1 MKLMKGWVS
10 ILAVSCSTFVFA
22 NAVLANDE
30 SDSSVETEEF
40 VRYQYQDKISYGKLD
55 KGVVLPISGDI
66 FSEHSVVE
74 TSISLESVEVL
85 LPTQPEKVFAV
96 GMNFA
101 SHLASPG
108 DAPPPMFLK
117 LPSSLILTGEAIQVP
132 PEARN
137 VHFEGELVV
146 VIGKEL
152 SQASEEEAE
161 QAIFGVTVGNDITE
175 RSWQGTDLQW
185 LRAKA
190 SDGFGPIGN
199 TIVRGIDYNNVQLT
213 TRVNGKV
220 VQQENTSFMIHK
232 PRKVIS
238 YLSHY
243 FTLKPGDLV
252 FMGTPGRTYALS
264 DKDQVSVTIEGVG
277 TVVNEVRF

>member
-1 MKLMKGWVS
+1 MKWLLAIVAMSGVALAAENKNVEVS
-10 ILAVSCSTFVFA
+10 S
-22 NAVLANDE
+22 E
-30 SDSSVETEEF
+30 HF

-55 KGVVLPISGDI
+55 NDAVLPVSGDL
-66 FSEHSVVE
+66 FGEYSVAKN
-74 TSISLESVEVL
+74 SIPLESVEVL
-85 LPTQPEKVFAV
+85 LPTKPEKVFAV

-101 SHLASPG
+101 SHLASPA

-117 LPSSLILTGEAIQVP
+117 LPSSLILTGEVIQVP
-132 PEARN
+132 PKARN

-146 VIGKEL
+146 VIGREL

-175 RSWQGTDLQW
+175 RSWQGADLQW

-190 SDGFGPIGN
+190 SDGFGPVGN
-199 TIVRGIDYNNVQLT
+199 TIVRGIDYNNIELT

-232 PRKVIS
+232 PRKVVS

-243 FTLKPGDLV
+243 FTLKPGDLI

>member
-1 MKLMKGWVS
+1 MKGLMEVLMIS
-10 ILAVSCSTFVFA
+10 SAAYVNAETVVKNSTK
-22 NAVLANDE
+22 E
-30 SDSSVETEEF
+30 Y
-40 VRYQYQDKISYGKLD
+40 VRYQYQDKMSYGKLD
-55 KGVVLPISGDI
+55 KGDVLPISGDI
-66 FSEHSVVE
+66 FGEYAVAK
-74 TSISLESVEVL
+74 TSIPLESVELL
-85 LPTQPEKVFAV
+85 LPIKPEKVFAV

-101 SHLASPG
+101 SHLASPA

-117 LPSSLILTGEAIQVP
+117 LPSSLILTGEVIQMP
-132 PEARN
+132 PKAKN

-152 SQASEEEAE
+152 SRANEEEAE

-199 TIVRGIDYNNVQLT
+199 TIVRGIDYNKVQLT
-213 TRVNGKV
+213 TRVNGEV
-220 VQQENTSFMIHK
+220 VQQESTSFMIHK
-232 PRKVIS
+232 PRKVVS

-243 FTLKPGDLV
+243 FTLKPGDLI
-252 FMGTPGRTYALS
+252 FMGTPGRTFALS
-264 DKDQVSVTIEGVG
+264 DKDKVSVTIEGVG

>member
-1 MKLMKGWVS
+1 MKWL
-10 ILAVSCSTFVFA
+10 LAIVTMSGVA
-22 NAVLANDE
+22 LAAENN
-30 SDSSVETEEF
+30 SVEVSSEHF
-40 VRYQYQDKISYGKLD
+40 VRYQYQEKISYGKLD
-55 KGVVLPISGDI
+55 NDAVLPISGDI
-66 FSEHSVVE
+66 FGEYSIAK
-74 TSISLESVEVL
+74 TSIPLESVEVL
-85 LPTQPEKVFAV
+85 LPTKPEKVFAV

-101 SHLASPG
+101 SHLASPAN
-108 DAPPPMFLK
+108 APPPMFLK
-117 LPSSLILTGEAIQVP
+117 LPSSLILTGEVIQVP
-132 PEARN
+132 PKARN

-152 SQASEEEAE
+152 SQASVEEAE

-175 RSWQGTDLQW
+175 RSWQGADLQW

-190 SDGFGPIGN
+190 SDGFGPVGN
-199 TIVRGIDYNNVQLT
+199 TIVRGVDYNNVELT

-232 PRKVIS
+232 PRKVVS

-243 FTLKPGDLV
+243 FTLKPGDLI

>member
-1 MKLMKGWVS
+1 MKG
-10 ILAVSCSTFVFA
+10 LM
-22 NAVLANDE
+22 AVLMI
-30 SDSSVETEEF
+30 SSAAYVNAETVVKNSTKEF

-55 KGVVLPISGDI
+55 KGDVLPISGDI
-66 FSEHSVVE
+66 FGEYAVAK
-74 TSISLESVEVL
+74 TSIPLESVEVL
-85 LPTQPEKVFAV
+85 LPIKPEKVFAV

-101 SHLASPG
+101 SHLASPA

-117 LPSSLILTGEAIQVP
+117 LPSSLILTGEVIQMP
-132 PEARN
+132 PKAKN

-152 SQASEEEAE
+152 SRANEEEAE
-161 QAIFGVTVGNDITE
+161 EAIFGVTVGNDITE

-199 TIVRGIDYNNVQLT
+199 TIVRGIDYNKVQLT
-213 TRVNGKV
+213 TRVNGEV
-220 VQQENTSFMIHK
+220 VQQESTSFMIHK
-232 PRKVIS
+232 PRKVVS

-243 FTLKPGDLV
+243 FTLKPGDLI
-252 FMGTPGRTYALS
+252 FMGTPGRTFALS
-264 DKDQVSVTIEGVG
+264 DRDKVSVTIEGVG

>member
-1 MKLMKGWVS
+1 MKLMKGLVS

-30 SDSSVETEEF
+30 PDSSVETEEF

-55 KGVVLPISGDI
+55 KGAVLPISGDI

-74 TSISLESVEVL
+74 TSIPLESVEVL

-101 SHLASPG
+101 SHLASPA

-117 LPSSLILTGEAIQVP
+117 LPSSLTLTGELIQVP
-132 PEARN
+132 PGAKN
-137 VHFEGELVV
+137 VHFEGELVI
-146 VIGKEL
+146 VIGKQI
-152 SQASEEEAE
+152 SRASEEEAE

-232 PRKVIS
+232 PTKVIS

>member
-1 MKLMKGWVS
+1 MKWLLAIVAMSGVALAAENKNVEVS
-10 ILAVSCSTFVFA
+10 S
-22 NAVLANDE
+22 E
-30 SDSSVETEEF
+30 HF

-55 KGVVLPISGDI
+55 NDAVLPVSGDL
-66 FSEHSVVE
+66 FGEYSVAKN
-74 TSISLESVEVL
+74 SIPLESVEVL
-85 LPTQPEKVFAV
+85 LPTKPEKVFAV

-101 SHLASPG
+101 SHLASPA

-117 LPSSLILTGEAIQVP
+117 LPSSLILTGEVIQVP
-132 PEARN
+132 PKARN

-152 SQASEEEAE
+152 SQASEEETE

-175 RSWQGTDLQW
+175 RSWQGSDLQW

-190 SDGFGPIGN
+190 SDGFGPVGN
-199 TIVRGIDYNNVQLT
+199 TIVRGVDYNNVELT

-232 PRKVIS
+232 PTKVIS

-264 DKDQVSVTIEGVG
+264 DKDQVSVTIEGIG

>member
-1 MKLMKGWVS
+1 MSGVALAAENNNVEVS
-10 ILAVSCSTFVFA
+10 S
-22 NAVLANDE
+22 E
-30 SDSSVETEEF
+30 HF
-40 VRYQYQDKISYGKLD
+40 VRYQYQDKVSYGKLD
-55 KGVVLPISGDI
+55 NDAVLPISGDI
-66 FSEHSVVE
+66 FGEYSVAKN
-74 TSISLESVEVL
+74 SIPLESVEVL
-85 LPTQPEKVFAV
+85 LPTKPEKVFAV

-101 SHLASPG
+101 SHLASPA

-117 LPSSLILTGEAIQVP
+117 LPSSLILTGEVIQVP
-132 PEARN
+132 PKATN

-175 RSWQGTDLQW
+175 RSWQGADLQW

-190 SDGFGPIGN
+190 SDGFGPVGN
-199 TIVRGIDYNNVQLT
+199 TIVRGIDYNNVELT

-232 PRKVIS
+232 PRKVVS

-243 FTLKPGDLV
+243 FTLKPGDLI

-264 DKDQVSVTIEGVG
+264 DKDQVNVTIEGVG

>member
-1 MKLMKGWVS
+1 MKG
-10 ILAVSCSTFVFA
+10 LM
-22 NAVLANDE
+22 AVLMI
-30 SDSSVETEEF
+30 SSAAYVNAETVVKNSIKEF

-55 KGVVLPISGDI
+55 KGDVLPISGDI
-66 FSEHSVVE
+66 FGEYAVAK
-74 TSISLESVEVL
+74 TSIPLESVELL
-85 LPTQPEKVFAV
+85 LPIKPEKVFAV

-101 SHLASPG
+101 SHLASPAN
-108 DAPPPMFLK
+108 APPPMFLK
-117 LPSSLILTGEAIQVP
+117 LPSSLILTGEVIQMP
-132 PEARN
+132 PKAKN

-152 SQASEEEAE
+152 SRANEEEAE

-199 TIVRGIDYNNVQLT
+199 TIVRGIDYNKVQLT
-213 TRVNGKV
+213 TRVNGEV
-220 VQQENTSFMIHK
+220 VQQESTSFMIHK
-232 PRKVIS
+232 PRKVVS

-243 FTLKPGDLV
+243 FTLKPGDLI
-252 FMGTPGRTYALS
+252 FMGTPGRTFALS
-264 DKDQVSVTIEGVG
+264 DKDKVSVTIEGVG

>member
-1 MKLMKGWVS
+1 MKWLLAIVAMSGVALAAENKNVEVS
-10 ILAVSCSTFVFA
+10 S
-22 NAVLANDE
+22 E
-30 SDSSVETEEF
+30 HF

-55 KGVVLPISGDI
+55 NDAVLPVSGDL
-66 FSEHSVVE
+66 FGEYSVAKN
-74 TSISLESVEVL
+74 SIPLESVEVL
-85 LPTQPEKVFAV
+85 LPTKPEKVFAV

-101 SHLASPG
+101 SHLASPA

-117 LPSSLILTGEAIQVP
+117 LPSSLILTGEVIQVP
-132 PEARN
+132 PKARN

-175 RSWQGTDLQW
+175 RSWQGSDLQW

-190 SDGFGPIGN
+190 SDGFGPVGN
-199 TIVRGIDYNNVQLT
+199 TIVRGVDYNNVELT

-232 PRKVIS
+232 PRKVVS

>member
-1 MKLMKGWVS
+1 MKWLLAIVTMSGVALAAENNNVEVS
-10 ILAVSCSTFVFA
+10 S
-22 NAVLANDE
+22 E
-30 SDSSVETEEF
+30 HF
-40 VRYQYQDKISYGKLD
+40 VRYQYQDKVSYGKLD
-55 KGVVLPISGDI
+55 NDAVLPVIGDI
-66 FSEHSVVE
+66 FGEYSVAKN
-74 TSISLESVEVL
+74 SISLESVEVL
-85 LPTQPEKVFAV
+85 LPTKPEKVFAV

-101 SHLASPG
+101 SHLASPA

-117 LPSSLILTGEAIQVP
+117 LPSSLILTGEVIQVP
-132 PEARN
+132 PKARN

-175 RSWQGTDLQW
+175 RRWQGTDLQW

-232 PRKVIS
+232 PTKVIS

-264 DKDQVSVTIEGVG
+264 DKDQVSVTIEGIG

>member
-1 MKLMKGWVS
+1 MKWLLAIVAMFGVALAAENKKVEVS
-10 ILAVSCSTFVFA
+10 S
-22 NAVLANDE
+22 E
-30 SDSSVETEEF
+30 HF

-55 KGVVLPISGDI
+55 NDAVLPVSGDL
-66 FSEHSVVE
+66 FGEYSVAKN
-74 TSISLESVEVL
+74 SIPLESVEVL
-85 LPTQPEKVFAV
+85 LPTKPEKVFAV

-101 SHLASPG
+101 SHLASPA

-117 LPSSLILTGEAIQVP
+117 LPSSLILTGEVIQVP
-132 PEARN
+132 PKARN

-175 RSWQGTDLQW
+175 RSWQGSDLQW

-190 SDGFGPIGN
+190 SDGFGPVGN
-199 TIVRGIDYNNVQLT
+199 TIVRGVDYNNVELT

-232 PRKVIS
+232 PRKVVS

>member
-1 MKLMKGWVS
+1 MAILMISSAACVNAE
-10 ILAVSCSTFVFA
+10 AVVKNS
-22 NAVLANDE
+22 
-30 SDSSVETEEF
+30 TEEF

-55 KGVVLPISGDI
+55 KGDVLPINGDI
-66 FSEHSVVE
+66 FGEYAVAK
-74 TSISLESVEVL
+74 TSIPLESIEVL
-85 LPTQPEKVFAV
+85 LPTKPEKVFAV

-101 SHLASPG
+101 SHLASPA

-117 LPSSLILTGEAIQVP
+117 LPSSLTLTGEVIQVP
-132 PEARN
+132 PKAKN
-137 VHFEGELVV
+137 VHFEGELVI

-199 TIVRGIDYNNVQLT
+199 TIVRGVDYNKVRLT
-213 TRVNGKV
+213 TRVNGEV

-232 PRKVIS
+232 PRKVVS

-243 FTLKPGDLV
+243 FTLKPGDLI
-252 FMGTPGRTYALS
+252 FMGTPGRTFALS

-277 TVVNEVRF
+277 TVINEVRF

>member
-1 MKLMKGWVS
+1 MKG
-10 ILAVSCSTFVFA
+10 LM
-22 NAVLANDE
+22 AVLMI
-30 SDSSVETEEF
+30 SSAAYVNAETVVKNSSKEF

-55 KGVVLPISGDI
+55 KGDVLPISGDI
-66 FSEHSVVE
+66 FGEYAVAK
-74 TSISLESVEVL
+74 TSIPLESVEVV
-85 LPTQPEKVFAV
+85 LPIKPEKVFAV

-101 SHLASPG
+101 SHLASPA

-117 LPSSLILTGEAIQVP
+117 LPSSLILTGEVIQMP
-132 PEARN
+132 PKAKN

-152 SQASEEEAE
+152 SRANEEEAE

-199 TIVRGIDYNNVQLT
+199 TIVRGIDYNKVQLT
-213 TRVNGKV
+213 TRVNGEV
-220 VQQENTSFMIHK
+220 VQQESTSFMIHK
-232 PRKVIS
+232 PRKVVS

-243 FTLKPGDLV
+243 FTLKPGDLI
-252 FMGTPGRTYALS
+252 FMGTPGRTFALS
-264 DKDQVSVTIEGVG
+264 DRDKVSVTIEGVG

>member
-1 MKLMKGWVS
+1 MKGLMA
-10 ILAVSCSTFVFA
+10 ILMISSAAYV
-22 NAVLANDE
+22 NAETAIAETVIKN
-30 SDSSVETEEF
+30 STEEF

-55 KGVVLPISGDI
+55 KGDVLPINGDI
-66 FSEHSVVE
+66 FGEYAVAKTSVP
-74 TSISLESVEVL
+74 LESVEVL
-85 LPTQPEKVFAV
+85 LPTKPEKVFAV

-101 SHLASPG
+101 SHLASPA

-117 LPSSLILTGEAIQVP
+117 LPSSLTLTGEVIQVP
-132 PEARN
+132 PKAKN

-146 VIGKEL
+146 VIGKQL
-152 SQASEEEAE
+152 SRASEEEAE

-199 TIVRGIDYNNVQLT
+199 TIVRGVDYNNVRLT
-213 TRVNGKV
+213 TRVNGEV

-232 PRKVIS
+232 PRKVVS

-243 FTLKPGDLV
+243 FTLKPGDLI
-252 FMGTPGRTYALS
+252 FMGTPGRTFALS

-277 TVVNEVRF
+277 TVINEVRF

>member
-1 MKLMKGWVS
+1 MSGVTLAAENKKVEVS
-10 ILAVSCSTFVFA
+10 S
-22 NAVLANDE
+22 E
-30 SDSSVETEEF
+30 HF

-55 KGVVLPISGDI
+55 NDAVLPVSGDL
-66 FSEHSVVE
+66 FGEYSVAKN
-74 TSISLESVEVL
+74 SIPLESVEVL
-85 LPTQPEKVFAV
+85 LPTKPEKVFAV

-101 SHLASPG
+101 SHLASPA

-117 LPSSLILTGEAIQVP
+117 LPSSLILTGEVIQVP
-132 PEARN
+132 PKARN

-146 VIGKEL
+146 VIGREL

-175 RSWQGTDLQW
+175 RSWQGADLQW

-190 SDGFGPIGN
+190 SDGFGPVGN

-232 PRKVIS
+232 PTKVIS